1 MAAGVEEEEEAAAA
15 AGVSFSVA
23 AVAPAAV
30 VVVVVS
36 VSVSCSMGSGGGT
49 ALLPVSSC
57 LSFLTAMESG
67 DTIEEAE
74 AGWAAGAGPGGGAA
88 AEDLLA
94 EVVVVEVEAAGAATE
109 DEGGGCG
116 VLEEDVDEDF
126 ALVPAVVTAAGGCEE
141 FAGDLAVL
149 TSTTWLPSFRLASI
163 TLTISLVLVRTLSML
178 TITSLL
184 FSPALCSR
192 PRCSCRMS
200 RPRAAMASSSS
211 PDSTTSVSSS
221 QKPADNTSWIL
232 TRTEAR
238 T

>member
-1 MAAGVEEEEEAAAA
+1 MEEEEAAA

-30 VVVVVS
+30 VVVVS

-49 ALLPVSSC
+49 ALLLVSSC

-74 AGWAAGAGPGGGAA
+74 DCCWGTGAGPGGGAA

-109 DEGGGCG
+109 DEGGGG
-116 VLEEDVDEDF
+116 GALEEDVDEDF
-126 ALVPAVVTAAGGCEE
+126 DLVPAVVAAAGGCEE
-141 FAGDLAVL
+141 EVFAGDLAVL

-184 FSPALCSR
+184 FSPGLCSR

-221 QKPADNTSWIL
+221 QIPADNTSWIL